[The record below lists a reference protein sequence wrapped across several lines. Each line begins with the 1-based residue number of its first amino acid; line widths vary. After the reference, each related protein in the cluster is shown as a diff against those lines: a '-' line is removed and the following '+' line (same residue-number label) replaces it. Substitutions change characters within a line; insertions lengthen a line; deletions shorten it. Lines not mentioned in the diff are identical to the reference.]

1 MRLRLKAV
9 LVLALTA
16 VLALSGAATLA
27 HPGAPGAVYVATNAA
42 NGNSVLV
49 FARSDEGELVPVGS
63 FSTGGLGSGSGL
75 GNQGGLILSS
85 DGDWLFAVNAG
96 SNEVS
101 VFEVRQNGLKL
112 TDKVASGGKRP
123 ISLTFDRDVLYVLNA
138 GGSAGAEDNITAF
151 TLTEHGKLAALPYST
166 RHLSGSNTGPAEIS
180 FNRRG
185 RLLVVTEK
193 NTNKID
199 IFRVDRDGYA
209 TGPFVKPSSGTT
221 PFGFAFG
228 RRNEVF
234 VSEAFGGAADASALS
249 SYELERD
256 GDLESISPSVPTT
269 ETAAC
274 WTVVTR
280 NGRFAY
286 VTNTG
291 SASVSG
297 YLIGFDGE
305 LSLLREDG
313 KSAVTGA
320 GPIDAALSRDDRF
333 LFTLN
338 SGSHSITSFRIG
350 HDGGLTP
357 ASSVE
362 GLPAGANGLAAH

>member
-1 MRLRLKAV
+1 MRLKTV

-27 HPGAPGAVYVATNAA
+27 HPGARGAVYVATNAA

-49 FARSDEGELVPVGS
+49 FSQSDEGELVAVGS
-63 FSTGGLGSGSGL
+63 FSTGGLGSGGGL

-85 DGDWLFAVNAG
+85 DDDWLFVVNAG

-101 VFEVRQNGLKL
+101 VFEVRPNGLKL

-123 ISLTFDRDVLYVLNA
+123 VSLTFDRDVLYVLNA
-138 GGSAGAEDNITAF
+138 GGSVGAEDNIAAF
-151 TLTEHGKLAALPYST
+151 KLTEHGKLAALPYST
-166 RHLSGSNTGPAEIS
+166 RALSGSNTGPAEIS

-185 RLLVVTEK
+185 RLLLVTEK
-193 NTNKID
+193 NTNSID
-199 IFRVDRDGYA
+199 IFRVDRDGNA
-209 TGPFVKPSSGTT
+209 TGPFVRPSSGTT

-234 VSEAFGGAADASALS
+234 VSEASGGAANASALS

-256 GDLESISPSVPTT
+256 GDLESISPSVRTT
-269 ETAAC
+269 QTAAC
-274 WTVVTR
+274 WAVVTR
-280 NGRFAY
+280 DGRFAY

-291 SASVSG
+291 SATISGYSVS
-297 YLIGFDGE
+297 LDGE
-305 LSLLREDG
+305 LSLLRADG

-320 GPIDAALSRDDRF
+320 GPIDAAFSRDDKF

-338 SGSHSITSFRIG
+338 SGGHSITSFRVG
-350 HDGGLTP
+350 EDGALTP
-357 ASSVE
+357 ASSIE
-362 GLPAGANGLAAH
+362 GLPAGANGLATR